1 VPARQKQLKQNRML
15 GDIIAKPGVA
25 MIPSA
30 PWCAALILCRTSEPE
45 KGDDARP
52 DPTRP
57 QELRSCRP
65 EAGRGQR
72 GILPAPAPARSEHGG
87 VRWRP
92 CRIKVG
98 AALAGLVGSLGQL
111 DRIRPQLQALG
122 RERARQGV
130 QAEAY
135 AKLGDALIGAL
146 EQALADDFDQ
156 ETRRAWISAYGMVA
170 RIMMGGADS
179 SRLAAQAA

>member
-1 VPARQKQLKQNRML
+1 MTPAQIQRVRKSFAAAVLKLDEVSAGFCQRLRRLDPSMVAFG
-15 GDIIAKPGVA
+15 GDAVA
-25 MIPSA
+25 
-30 PWCAALILCRTSEPE
+30 
-45 KGDDARP
+45 
-52 DPTRP
+52 
-57 QELRSCRP
+57 Q
-65 EAGRGQR
+65 
-72 GILPAPAPARSEHGG
+72 
-87 VRWRP
+87 
-92 CRIKVG
+92 RIKVG

-130 QAEAY
+130 QAEDY

-170 RIMMGGADS
+170 RTMMGGADPG
-179 SRLAAQAA
+179 RLAAQAA